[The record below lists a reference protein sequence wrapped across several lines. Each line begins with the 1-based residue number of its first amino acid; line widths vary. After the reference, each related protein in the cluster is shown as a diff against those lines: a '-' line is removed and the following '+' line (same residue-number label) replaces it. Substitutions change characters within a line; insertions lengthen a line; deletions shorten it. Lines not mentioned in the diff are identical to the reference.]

1 MLGPLPPLKERTLA
15 AVARARLASAPDALA
30 VRGPERSLSSA
41 QLVEEAQAVAG
52 GFQNRGIAA
61 AEAVLLMLDNHID
74 YIIAWWA
81 LGLSGRIEVP
91 VNTAY
96 KGSILIHVVNN
107 SAARAIVVDAAY
119 LPVLAEVATSLTA
132 LELVIVRGLDAGA
145 NALAALP
152 SHMRMLDWRELRGP
166 RASMAEIQ
174 PWDLMGIMYTSGTTG
189 PSKGVRVTHAHAYG
203 YASPGT
209 LDLSQPRDVAL
220 CNLPLFHIGGQ
231 WAIVY
236 NNLIAGGHSVILPRF
251 SASTFWDDVRAYG
264 CTSTM
269 LLGAMANF
277 LWRQAERPD
286 DAAQPLRRVLMSP
299 VIAQLA
305 DFQRRFGV
313 TDVSTGYGLTEGST
327 ITCAPAGLAKPGR
340 CGFGRPDFDLKL
352 VDEHDIEVADGQVGE
367 MVVRSKDPWMVMDG
381 YHDMPQATVSVW
393 RNQWL
398 HTGDA
403 MRRETDGQY
412 VFVDRMKDAVRRR
425 GENVS
430 SFEVEKEINEH
441 PAVLESA
448 VIAVA
453 SDATEDEIKA
463 CVVLRPAHRLD
474 AETLLAFLDQR
485 LPQFMVPRYVEFIAQ
500 MPKTPTEKIRKQA
513 LRDLGVT
520 STTYDRLA
528 STSARTRP

>member
-15 AVARARLASAPDALA
+15 AVARGRLASAPDALA

-41 QLVEEAQAVAG
+41 QLVEEALAVAG
-52 GFQNRGIAA
+52 GFQGRGIAA

-74 YIIAWWA
+74 YVIAWWA

-96 KGSILIHVVNN
+96 KGSILIHVINN
-107 SAARAIVVDAAY
+107 CAARAIVVDAAY
-119 LPVLAEVATSLTA
+119 LPVLAEVAASLTA

-145 NALAALP
+145 SALAALP
-152 SHMRMLDWRELRGP
+152 ARMRVLDWRELRGP
-166 RASMAEIQ
+166 RASMADIR

-189 PSKGVRVTHAHAYG
+189 PSKGVQVTHAHAYG
-203 YASPGT
+203 YATPAS
-209 LDLSQPRDVAL
+209 LDLSQPGDVAL

-251 SASTFWDDVRAYG
+251 SASTFWNDVRAYG

-277 LWRQAERPD
+277 LWRQPERPD
-286 DAAQPLRRVLMSP
+286 DAVQPLRRVLMSP

-367 MVVRSKDPWMVMDG
+367 MVVRSKDPWMVMAG
-381 YHDMPQATVSVW
+381 YHDMPQATVSAW

-463 CVVLRPAHRLD
+463 CIVLRQEHRLD
-474 AETLLAFLDQR
+474 AETLLMFLDQR
-485 LPQFMVPRYVEFIAQ
+485 LPEFMVPRYVEFIAQ

-520 STTYDRLA
+520 SATYDRVA
-528 STSARTRP
+528 VTHANTRS

>member
-15 AVARARLASAPDALA
+15 AVVRGRLATAPDALV
-30 VRGPERSLSSA
+30 VRGPERSLSTA
-41 QLVEEAQAVAG
+41 QLVDEALAVAG
-52 GFQNRGIAA
+52 GFQDRGIAT

-74 YIIAWWA
+74 YIVAWWA
-81 LGLSGRIEVP
+81 LGLTGRIEVP

-96 KGSILIHVVNN
+96 KGSILIHVINN
-107 SAARAIVVDAAY
+107 SAARAIVIDAAY
-119 LPVLAEVATSLTA
+119 LPVLAEVAASLSA
-132 LELVIVRGLDAGA
+132 LELVIVRGIDTSASA
-145 NALAALP
+145 QAALP
-152 SHMRMLDWRELRGP
+152 ARMRVLDWRELRGP
-166 RASMAEIQ
+166 RAGIADIA

-203 YASPGT
+203 YASPGA
-209 LDLSQPRDVAL
+209 LDLSQAQDVAL

-236 NNLIAGGHSVILPRF
+236 NNMIAGGHSVILPRF

-277 LWRQAERPD
+277 LWRQPERPD

-299 VIAQLA
+299 VIAKLS

-313 TDVSTGYGLTEGST
+313 THVSTGYGLTEAST
-327 ITCAPAGLAKPGR
+327 ITCAPAGEAKPGR
-340 CGFGRPDFDLKL
+340 CGFGRPDFELKL

-381 YHDMPQATVSVW
+381 YHEMPQATVAAW

-403 MRRETDGQY
+403 MRREPDGQY

-430 SFEVEKEINEH
+430 SFEVEKEINDH

-463 CVVLRPAHRLD
+463 CVVLRPEHRLD
-474 AETLLAFLDQR
+474 AEALLVFLEKR
-485 LPQFMVPRYVEFIAQ
+485 LPGFMVPRYVEFMAQ

-520 STTYDRLA
+520 PTTYDRVA
-528 STSARTRP
+528 STGPRTRH